1 MLDLVRKGQ
10 APYDFDDLKA
20 LLNLQCGI
28 DQSSKDG
35 GATAGPNG
43 ADGGPLSASGDRNRR
58 QYNEYLIVRW
68 RGLCQ
73 SLSLVMHALMSSPAC
88 RSCSRSIRQVG
99 WRTIEA
105 L

>member
-35 GATAGPNG
+35 GMAAGPNG
-43 ADGGPLSASGDRNRR
+43 ADGGPLSASGDRHRR
-58 QYNEYLIVRW
+58 QYNEYLIVRLAFLVPSS
-68 RGLCQ
+68 LCRF
-73 SLSLVMHALMSSPAC
+73 LT
-88 RSCSRSIRQVG
+88 SR
-99 WRTIEA
+99 A
-105 L
+105 FADA